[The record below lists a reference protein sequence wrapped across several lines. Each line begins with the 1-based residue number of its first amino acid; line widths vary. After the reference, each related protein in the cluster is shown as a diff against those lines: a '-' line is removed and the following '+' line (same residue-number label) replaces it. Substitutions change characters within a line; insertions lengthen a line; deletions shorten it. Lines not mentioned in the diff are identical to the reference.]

1 MRQQVLQATES
12 ACLSGCGSNETT
24 SHLFL
29 ECDVFA
35 SLWYHVWQWLR
46 ISSVSSGDIR
56 HHLQQFTT
64 MSGFPRL
71 THPFFRII
79 WFATVWAIWK
89 ERNNRVF
96 QNKVSVPSVVVEKVK
111 LISFL
116 WLKSNKANFSYR
128 FHDWWKHPLLC
139 MGIHA

>member
-1 MRQQVLQATES
+1 MLFGTNVSRRRCLCVCGGYSEIDFLLRTIGCGDKFYNLQNWRVS
-12 ACLSGCGSNETT
+12 RCGSNEAS

-35 SLWYHVWQWLR
+35 SLWYHVWQWLG
-46 ISSVSSGDIR
+46 ISSVSLGDIR

-64 MSGFPRL
+64 MPDFPRL

-96 QNKVSVPSVVVEKVK
+96 QIWC
-111 LISFL
+111 LFL
-116 WLKSNKANFSYR
+116 
-128 FHDWWKHPLLC
+128 LL
-139 MGIHA
+139 